1 MEIIWKDFDL
11 KFKKVVVIVCK
22 LLKRIIMFKKNA
34 KKFLISTIFLLC
46 IISCELNKSN
56 LEGKRFG
63 YFVGFRVFNVVYFD
77 TNGKCESYGTS
88 SKDFSYNGLNRKES
102 GTWSI
107 KDNKVIINLE
117 DFSGEYEYTGGKL
130 VSDQKTLSE

>member
-1 MEIIWKDFDL
+1 MAGGKGVMGGRVFMRECSAESG
-11 KFKKVVVIVCK
+11 KVK
-22 LLKRIIMFKKNA
+22 A
-34 KKFLISTIFLLC
+34 GGLIG
-46 IISCELNKSN
+46 IS
-56 LEGKRFG
+56 
-63 YFVGFRVFNVVYFD
+63 FVGFRVFNVVYFD